1 MSKAITIFKDEYR
14 KPSFGSSRV
23 RKNTIRIKINIISK
37 MITPKEYF
45 FMTKFSFFCSL
56 LVSLLILS
64 SRIFFSVSF
73 CNIHQWER
81 NWKWMRK
88 EEKDKKICRWHVF
101 LHSNSAESL
110 TIIMPFLSSYET
122 QKRKKCCNSFNRK
135 NCLTHHF
142 YQQKNII
149 KFGFKINNKF
159 SIFN

>member
-1 MSKAITIFKDEYR
+1 MNTGNLR
-14 KPSFGSSRV
+14 LGSSRV

-122 QKRKKCCNSFNRK
+122 QKRKNVAIRSIEKIVW
-135 NCLTHHF
+135 L
-142 YQQKNII
+142 II
-149 KFGFKINNKF
+149 FINKKTSSNLALR
-159 SIFN
+159 